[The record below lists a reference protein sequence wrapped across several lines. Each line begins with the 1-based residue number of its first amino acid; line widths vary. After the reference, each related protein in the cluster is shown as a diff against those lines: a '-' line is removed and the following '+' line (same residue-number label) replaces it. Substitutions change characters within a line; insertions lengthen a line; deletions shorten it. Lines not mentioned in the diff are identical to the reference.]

1 MEEQELKIQLNQKI
15 QMLEVTRNELNEERE
30 NNAKYKHFIKTKIII
45 CSQIFSSVINNLND
59 CIETT
64 ESDISIPNGYD
75 GDHYSSNEER
85 EQAGPST
92 RVNPKTSK
100 SKNNGS
106 KNKFFSSVINN
117 LNDCIVTTDLDISIP
132 DGYDPDKYLS
142 NEEREQAGPST
153 RVNPKTSKINELN
166 KLCKNNAKERNE
178 SVRQSLRISTPNKST
193 FPAFQDFQN
202 ITSIPAQTS
211 SPPINLQD
219 TNNSSCSNNS
229 STASSFN
236 INQDTPRK
244 SHKRDSLGRRLSNS
258 EDETLPKKKLS
269 IDISAVSLTEN
280 QLQEYLDKFDSNDI
294 YEDDNESLFS
304 SPSTSSSK
312 VSIATTRD
320 SVATSKD
327 SAATKKRKPR
337 AKAEPVKRKSNGR
350 PKRKIALNV
359 SLAEKSCRTKLRR
372 SK

>member
-1 MEEQELKIQLNQKI
+1 
-15 QMLEVTRNELNEERE
+15 MLEVTRNELMEERV
-30 NNAKYKHFIKTKIII
+30 NNAKYKHFIKTNITM
-45 CSQIFSSVINNLND
+45 CSQ
-59 CIETT
+59 
-64 ESDISIPNGYD
+64 
-75 GDHYSSNEER
+75 
-85 EQAGPST
+85 
-92 RVNPKTSK
+92 
-100 SKNNGS
+100 
-106 KNKFFSSVINN
+106 FFSSVINN

-153 RVNPKTSKINELN
+153 RVHPKTSKINELN
-166 KLCKNNAKERNE
+166 KLCKNNAKNQDQYLYTINENEMSSLSTTSVEERNDSTEERNE

-202 ITSIPAQTS
+202 ITYIPAQTS
-211 SPPINLQD
+211 SPPINLPD
-219 TNNSSCSNNS
+219 TNNSTCSNNS

-269 IDISAVSLTEN
+269 IDISAVSLTEH

-312 VSIATTRD
+312 FSVATTRD
-320 SVATSKD
+320 SVTTSKD
-327 SAATKKRKPR
+327 SVATKKRKPR